1 MIRCYPFIFFI
12 VALLTG
18 RSVFIFFVTQR
29 TSIMVYLDLLP
40 LGECLALGIDL
51 GVFFLFRALL
61 RRHQNILN
69 EIREAPKFDNYAELK
84 AHLEQAEECGDL
96 DGLSGRKL
104 GTDAENC
111 VPYAVIR
118 GRVEAIDAA
127 IPSQFVSHDS
137 GVMKTFTIKDHKVER
152 SHGLWLEKAENIH
165 ESTRK
170 VPFKII
176 PAQQAALQ
184 SAALLKT
191 SAEGVEFCDVD
202 KVDNPLYAELDVTY
216 DKFEPSQAGFGRS
229 LMDNFRGDV
238 SKGIQETET
247 MLLVGTNVTAIG
259 RVVMKGGDA
268 IRMVYPTGG
277 YEYILTK
284 KTPEEIISGYGN
296 VKISCH

>member
-1 MIRCYPFIFFI
+1 
-12 VALLTG
+12 
-18 RSVFIFFVTQR
+18 
-29 TSIMVYLDLLP
+29 MVYLDLLP

-51 GVFFLFRALL
+51 GLFFLFRALL

-69 EIREAPKFDNYAELK
+69 DIREAPKFDNYAELK
-84 AHLEQAEECGDL
+84 FHLEQAEECGDL

-137 GVMKTFTIKDHKVER
+137 GVMKSFTIKDHKVER